1 MKTNNIELCRS
12 CVDYKECRSG
22 GKIRNNPLVH
32 CTNKGGA
39 MERKA
44 VPKAGGGM
52 TVMYAMAMR

>member
-44 VPKAGGGM
+44 VPKAGG
-52 TVMYAMAMR
+52 A